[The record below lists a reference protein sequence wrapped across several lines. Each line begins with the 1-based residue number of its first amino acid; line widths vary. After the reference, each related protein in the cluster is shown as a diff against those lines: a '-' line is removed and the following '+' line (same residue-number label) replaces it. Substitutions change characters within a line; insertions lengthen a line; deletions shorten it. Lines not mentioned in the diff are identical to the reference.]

1 MRYLDLLIEGIITEE
16 VNITKITDAIR
27 KRKPVRM
34 SYEADDEPTGRGERL
49 IHPVA
54 YGISKAGNMVLR
66 AYQPYGDTKTKTPH
80 WKLFRIDK
88 IKDWKILWKRPSFE
102 EPPGQFKSEGEYNPN
117 GDKSMSNVYLSANF
131 KNSRDFMSGNKGQGL
146 MNYNKKREEEK
157 LAIDPLYKLKKN
169 IKNIDTDER
178 VKQRVINNPSSAA
191 KEYVTNNS
199 YIDDMNK
206 VNNIPENTPQ
216 TSGAIRKGD
225 AKEQGSEQETI
236 TPINTTNNSP
246 IFKDNAIENNNDYE
260 NEYNNLENKDEN
272 FYERST
278 IG

>member
-1 MRYLDLLIEGIITEE
+1 MGYLDLLIKGIITEE

-88 IKDWKILWKRPSFE
+88 IKDWKILWKRSSFE
-102 EPPGQFKSEGEYNPN
+102 EPPGQFKSEGEYNSN
-117 GDKSMSNVYLSANF
+117 GDKSMTNVYLSANF
-131 KNSRDFMSGNKGQGL
+131 KNSRDFTSGVKGQGL
-146 MNYNKKREEEK
+146 MRYNKNREEQT
-157 LAIDPLYKLKKN
+157 LATDPLYKLKKN
-169 IKNIDTDER
+169 IKNVDTDEM
-178 VKQRVINNPSSAA
+178 VKQRVMNNPSNDA

-206 VNNIPENTPQ
+206 VNNIPENIPQ
-216 TSGAIRKGD
+216 TSGVIRKGD
-225 AKEQGSEQETI
+225 AKQQDSEQEAI
-236 TPINTTNNSP
+236 APIKTTNNSP
-246 IFKDNAIENNNDYE
+246 IFKNDGIENNVDNK

-272 FYERST
+272 FYE
-278 IG
+278 